1 MDKQAET
8 ISTAQSNSYW
18 LDIAET
24 ASVFGSIGGSVA
36 SIFFKEFLIA
46 SIPLSICV
54 ALNLVN
60 RKRILSLTKAETKK
74 AIAELTQQ
82 NQDIDAN
89 FSQKLANL
97 QQSYNNHLVKYQT
110 DRNILSEQINKLN
123 ADFNKRTQEL
133 RQKEQELASKLEDL
147 SQIENCT
154 RGIEEIPD
162 SAALYCQRG
171 NSYVHMGNKVRAL
184 EDYTKVIELNPSSA
198 IAYHNRGLINSE
210 LGNKK
215 AAVEDL
221 RKAAKFYF
229 EQGYFDKYQETRN
242 MSQALHELNS
252 ASKKQDSDKVL
263 ANSLFS

>member
-8 ISTAQSNSYW
+8 ISTAQSNSHW

-24 ASVFGSIGGSVA
+24 ASVLGSIGGSVA
-36 SIFFKEFLIA
+36 SIFFKELFMA

-74 AIAELTQQ
+74 AIAELAQQ
-82 NQDIDAN
+82 NQDSYSN
-89 FSQKLANL
+89 FSQKLVTL
-97 QQSYNNHLVKYQT
+97 QQSYNNHVAKYQT
-110 DRNILSEQINKLN
+110 ERNVLSEQINKLN
-123 ADFNKRTQEL
+123 ANFNKRTQEL
-133 RQKEQELASKLEDL
+133 KQEEEELANKLEDL
-147 SQIENCT
+147 RQIENCT
-154 RGIEEIPD
+154 RGIEEISD
-162 SAALYCQRG
+162 SAELYCQRG
-171 NSYVHMGNKVRAL
+171 NSYVHMGNKKRAL
-184 EDYTKVIELNPSSA
+184 EDYTKVIELEPSSA

-229 EQGYFDKYQETRN
+229 EQGDFDKYQETRN
-242 MSQALHELNS
+242 MSQAIHELNS